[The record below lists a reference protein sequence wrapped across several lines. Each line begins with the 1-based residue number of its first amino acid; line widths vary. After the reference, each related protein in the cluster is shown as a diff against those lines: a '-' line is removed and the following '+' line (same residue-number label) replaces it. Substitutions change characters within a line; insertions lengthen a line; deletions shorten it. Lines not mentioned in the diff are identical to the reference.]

1 MRHGDRHLEPPGSR
15 ATLAAIAPGNPTFR
29 DAAPPLAVGIVMSSR
44 TELRRRC
51 RTARAALDES
61 LRIEA
66 SCAIVA
72 HLANSRAYRE
82 ACHVAIYWPVAD
94 EVDLRGLRTRP
105 ATSAQRFY
113 LPRILPAAR
122 AMEFLPL
129 DDTTR
134 LQRNDWGL
142 LEPPEQPDAV
152 IATTELDLVCV
163 PLLGFDRSG
172 NRLGQGG
179 GYYDRAF
186 AFTRECR
193 RRAPILVGVAFACQE
208 LAALEPAPWDVP
220 LGAVVTEHGLIDCTE
235 AQRRNAR

>member
-1 MRHGDRHLEPPGSR
+1 
-15 ATLAAIAPGNPTFR
+15 
-29 DAAPPLAVGIVMSSR
+29 MSSR

-51 RTARAALDES
+51 RAVRAALDES
-61 LRIEA
+61 LRAEA
-66 SCAIVA
+66 SCTIVT

-94 EVDLRGLRTRP
+94 EVDLRGLRALP

-113 LPRILPAAR
+113 LPRILPAR

-129 DDTTR
+129 DDTTQ
-134 LQRNDWGL
+134 LQRNDRGL
-142 LEPPEQPDAV
+142 LEPPEQPEAV

-186 AFTRECR
+186 AFLRER
-193 RRAPILVGVAFACQE
+193 HRPAPLLVGVAFACQE
-208 LAALEPAPWDVP
+208 LVALEAEPWDVP
-220 LGAVVTEHGLIDCTE
+220 LAAVVTEHGLIDCRGS
-235 AQRRNAR
+235 QCRNAR